1 MAYIEVQNQVQ
12 YGGQMFF
19 FFSYCFWK
27 LLITALDRSFSWQ
40 FLSLHNL
47 LSKIGQYW
55 TGNGFVISGRK
66 KGEKKSEKRT
76 NKFVQVSGK

>member
-1 MAYIEVQNQVQ
+1 
-12 YGGQMFF
+12 MFF

-66 KGEKKSEKRT
+66 KGEKKVKREQINLSKCLGSEKR
-76 NKFVQVSGK
+76 KKLFPPPLGK